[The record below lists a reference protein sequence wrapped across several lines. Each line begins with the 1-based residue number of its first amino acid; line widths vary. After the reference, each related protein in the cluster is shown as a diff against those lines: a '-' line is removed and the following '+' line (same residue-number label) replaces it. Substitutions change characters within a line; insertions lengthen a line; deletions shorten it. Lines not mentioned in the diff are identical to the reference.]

1 MAKNKIS
8 EFSSTPA
15 NNTDIAGINIAEGC
29 APSGINNAIREL
41 MAQLKDQQAGTDGDS
56 FTVGGGFTSV
66 GAAVFSSTVAITGA
80 STIAGNLTIGS
91 ASTSTVTLN
100 AATVST
106 PNGVN
111 FDSNTLVID
120 ATNNRVGIGT
130 ASPAVALHV
139 NSTNAIRVPVG
150 TTAQRPDAAF
160 TASISGTTMTVAPS
174 PAPTG
179 TIAVGQTVNGTDVA
193 ANTTITVLGTGTG
206 GAGTY
211 TVSESQ
217 TVSSS
222 ALTSSQVGYIRYNSS
237 NSEFEGYNG
246 AAWGQLGGGA
256 TGGGNDKVFVE
267 NSQIVTTSY
276 TITSGKNAMSTGD
289 ITINSGVTVTVP
301 TGSRY
306 VIL

>member
-8 EFSSTPA
+8 EYSATAA

-41 MAQLKDQQAGTDGDS
+41 MAQLKDQQAGTDGDN

-66 GAAVFSSTVAITGA
+66 GAAVFSSTVAI
-80 STIAGNLTIGS
+80 AGNATINGDSTIGS

-100 AATVST
+100 ASTVST

-120 ATNNRVGIGT
+120 ATNNRIGIGT
-130 ASPAVALHV
+130 ASPAVSLHV
-139 NSTNAIRVPVG
+139 NSTNAIRIPVG

-160 TASISGTTMTVAPS
+160 TASISGTTMTVTAVAS
-174 PAPTG
+174 GAL
-179 TIAVGQTVNGTDVA
+179 AVGQTVNGTGVT
-193 ANTTITVLGTGTG
+193 ANTTITALGTGTG
-206 GAGTY
+206 GNGTY
-211 TVSESQ
+211 TVSASQ

-222 ALTSSQVGYIRYNSS
+222 SLTSSRVGYIRYNSS
-237 NSEFEGYNG
+237 NNEFEGYNG
-246 AAWGQLGGGA
+246 TVWGQLGGGA

-267 NSQIVTTSY
+267 NSQTITTNY
-276 TITSGKNAMSTGD
+276 TITSGKSAMSTGE
-289 ITINSGVTVTVP
+289 ITVNSGVTVTLP
-301 TGSRY
+301 TGSRW